1 MAIGLPILS
10 GVNELGKGHA
20 HAMTTIHYDDHH
32 YKTQLDNQPVMMT
45 TSKKKLNFLKKLEK
59 TSV

>member
-10 GVNELGKGHA
+10 GVNELGKSHA

-32 YKTQLDNQPVMMT
+32 YKTHLDDQPVKMT
-45 TSKKKLNFLKKLEK
+45 PSKKKFKFFKK
-59 TSV
+59 T